1 MARPVEERRR
11 KGRVCPPRN
20 VGFCT
25 ADRLVSML
33 RPMALLSTE
42 QESLLREIE
51 PALETY
57 YDPHLKDA
65 SRKSAI
71 GMWWYMM
78 GERCL
83 VAI

>member
-1 MARPVEERRR
+1 MCLC
-11 KGRVCPPRN
+11 KGPLLVLDCH
-20 VGFCT
+20 VHGA